1 MEARQLDR
9 IEQAIDVAAAAVFAA
24 AAAFLAIRFGAGGAV
39 AAGFAAFGLCLGLL
53 RSIKTPAAEFVL
65 PGFDPAAPPPIIR
78 LGELELTD
86 ADRLHPA
93 GDGELILEDVLADLS
108 ESSRVVRLFDP
119 AAMPSPGEL
128 RSRIDRHL
136 DRDSAPPAA
145 ADASKAL
152 HEALFELRKSLR

>member
-65 PGFDPAAPPPIIR
+65 QGFDPAALPPIKPR
-78 LGELELTD
+78 
-86 ADRLHPA
+86 ARPA
-93 GDGELILEDVLADLS
+93 FANLL
-108 ESSRVVRLFDP
+108 LFMFNPFVWIPVGP
-119 AAMPSPGEL
+119 AS
-128 RSRIDRHL
+128 DRH
-136 DRDSAPPAA
+136 D
-145 ADASKAL
+145 
-152 HEALFELRKSLR
+152 EG